1 MCLLLVGNM
10 VIAILF
16 LVAFIALVGFVDIF
30 APKIRF
36 LREHVNIVRLV
47 ISGLILMAI
56 GWCLLSGLNPTMPVE
71 KINDEMRAEQLFVNV
86 RQDSLQQLMSK
97 KNLKFKGAGLFSSKA
112 TLHIPISATSAS
124 GEITAELDTLARS
137 FNKKLQVEVIND
149 NDLKLKCP
157 AIKQNG
163 ITYVSVPAVVMI
175 KLLGQDNAHEVA
187 DNP

>member
-86 RQDSLQQLMSK
+86 RQDSLQQLMGK

-124 GEITAELDTLARS
+124 SEITAELDTLARS
-137 FNKKLQVEVIND
+137 FNKKLQVQVIND
-149 NDLKLKCP
+149 NDMKLKCP